1 MNKFLFFNLFFLIA
15 NLACAQTVTVTKQN
29 ETAKGETIEAFAIT
43 LEGRKE
49 TIKTAWIKFLKETG
63 KLKLFGEPM
72 TVTEPTISGTQF
84 SKGILYA
91 GNNESD
97 KSSTVWFGINPAEWE
112 DKDITYANRELQK
125 MLNQFGVKFYRDQVQ
140 TQIDETQ
147 QALDAVAKQ
156 QQRVLNQNKDI
167 SIKLGNNEQ
176 EKIQLDKSLE
186 TNKLENAALKIKLE
200 NNKKAQDSL
209 INSTTKIKKVMELH
223 KEKQRKIN

>member
-72 TVTEPTISGTQF
+72 TVTEPAINGTQF

-112 DKDITYANRELQK
+112 DKDVTFANRELQK

-140 TQIDETQ
+140 IQIDETQ

-156 QQRVLNQNKDI
+156 QQRVLNQNKDL
-167 SIKLGNNEQ
+167 SIKLSNNEQ
-176 EKIQLDKSLE
+176 EKVQLDKSLE
-186 TNKLENAALKIKLE
+186 TNTLENAALKIKLE

-209 INSTTKIKKVMELH
+209 VNSTTQIKKVMELH